1 MEQEIELIVSCDGV
15 LTRVVG
21 AFIVLETLVQMS
33 LTFGVVECVRGLVL
47 LGNSRIGF
55 ALQLTAPVKKVLKL
69 VKPIAH
75 PPRVWARRVIAR
87 HEATATIRGHPEAVE
102 VVVIVQLLKTEVT
115 LQLATSGRF
124 RGAETERVHH
134 TA

>member
-1 MEQEIELIVSCDGV
+1 MEQEIELIVSYDGL
-15 LTRVVG
+15 LTRVMG
-21 AFIVLETLVQMS
+21 AFIVLETLVQIR
-33 LTFGVVECVRGLVL
+33 LTFGVVECLRGLVL

-87 HEATATIRGHPEAVE
+87 HEATAPIRGHPEAVE
-102 VVVIVQLLKTEVT
+102 VVVAEVVTMGLPGLGRALRGQLNF
-115 LQLATSGRF
+115 QDG
-124 RGAETERVHH
+124 
-134 TA
+134 